1 MNTTNLK
8 LVLCQVLK
16 SCQIHF
22 KVIINP
28 GKRISLYIMFLI
40 KKIYNDLYD
49 VIWLSD
55 VFLYFLNM

>member
-8 LVLCQVLK
+8 ILLCQVLK

-40 KKIYNDLYD
+40 TILDLKCN
-49 VIWLSD
+49 L
-55 VFLYFLNM
+55 L